1 MLCRHMVYFT
11 YVTCGERHIIYAKN
25 EQQSIYFSDLLH
37 MADSRKHEV
46 PAIKINPSHT
56 QYFEFV

>member
-1 MLCRHMVYFT
+1 MVYFT